1 MSLTK
6 VSYSMINGTSVNVLD
21 FGAVAGGPAAANAAA
36 FNAAIQSFVG
46 TNGGVITIPPGSYE
60 FSAQI
65 LLDVKGVVL
74 RGLGTESPSTGSD
87 CAVILR
93 RSDTLSGD
101 AISITYPSCAI
112 EGLTL
117 DKTNTVASG
126 NGIKI
131 LSPSVMLRNVCVRN
145 MGTSGINIGDQTAS
159 GNNANVWTMYNCVTT
174 GNGGYGLYI
183 SSTTR
188 DANAGTAVNFR
199 SYTNGADGIRLEV
212 CSHNTF
218 IGTLCENNTGY
229 GIRFT
234 SGAQNNYFFGGD
246 VDEANGPFNLG
257 FDNGATDNM
266 VFAMSGSAD
275 FVDAGQRNFIE
286 IPADGANPGISQ
298 SFVGHRLDNKGD
310 VTNPFKFAYELQNSD
325 EANSG
330 AGTGII
336 FTVDSVNGSG
346 RQGIAAERTSGGGV
360 GKIHILMR
368 PTTGGA
374 SLSLAD
380 SVCFWDQNGKLTF
393 NGATTSKAPINLVA
407 GTAPTSPVDGDFW
420 YDGSNL
426 KFRLGGLT
434 KTVTLT

>member
-6 VSYSMINGTSVNVLD
+6 VSYSMIAGAPVNILD
-21 FGAVAGGPAAANAAA
+21 FGAVSGGNAATNA
-36 FNAAIQSFVG
+36 TAINAAIQSLSS
-46 TNGGVITIPPGSYE
+46 TGGVVEIPPGTYE
-60 FSAQI
+60 FSSQI
-65 LLDVKGVVL
+65 LINMTGVVL
-74 RGLGTESPSTGSD
+74 RGQGNESPSTGTTG
-87 CAVILR
+87 AVLLK
-93 RSDTLSGD
+93 RSDSLIGD
-101 AISITYPSCAI
+101 AISIEAGACGI
-112 EGLTL
+112 EGITL
-117 DKTNTVASG
+117 DKTSTVGAG

-131 LSPSVMLRNVCVRN
+131 LSFGACLRNVCVRN
-145 MGTSGINIGDQTAS
+145 MGTDGINIGDQTAG
-159 GNNANVWTMYNCVTT
+159 GNNANAWTMYNCVTT
-174 GNGGYGLYI
+174 GNAGHGLYI

-188 DANAGTAVNFR
+188 DANAGTAVNFK
-199 SYTNGADGIRLEV
+199 SYTNGADGIRLEQ

-218 IGTLCENNTGY
+218 IGTLCEQNVGY
-229 GIRFT
+229 GIRFI

-246 VDEANGPFNLG
+246 VDEANGPYNLG

-325 EANSG
+325 VVNSSV
-330 AGTGII
+330 GTGIL

-346 RQGIAAERTSGGGV
+346 RQGIAVERTGSGGV

-368 PTTGGA
+368 PTSGGA

-380 SVCFWDQNGKLTF
+380 SVCYWDQNGKLTF
-393 NGATTSKAPINLVA
+393 NGATTAKAPINFVA
-407 GTAPTSPVDGDFW
+407 GTNPTSPVDGDFW
-420 YDGSNL
+420 YDGSDL
-426 KFRLGGLT
+426 KFRLGGVT
-434 KTVTLT
+434 KTVTLV

>member
-6 VSYSMINGTSVNVLD
+6 VSYSMIAGAPVNIVD
-21 FGAVAGGPAAANAAA
+21 FGAVSGGNAATNA
-36 FNAAIQSFVG
+36 TAINAAIQSLAA
-46 TNGGVITIPPGSYE
+46 TGGVIEIPPGTYE
-60 FSAQI
+60 FSAKI
-65 LLDVKGVVL
+65 LINRTGVVL
-74 RGLGTESPSTGSD
+74 RGQGNESPSTGTTG
-87 CAVILR
+87 AVVLK
-93 RSDTLSGD
+93 RSDSLTGD
-101 AISITYPSCAI
+101 AISIEAGSCGI
-112 EGLTL
+112 EGITL
-117 DKTNTVASG
+117 DKTSTVGAG

-131 LSPSVMLRNVCVRN
+131 LSFGACLRNVCVRN
-145 MGTSGINIGDQTAS
+145 MGTDGINIGDQTA
-159 GNNANVWTMYNCVTT
+159 GGDNANSWTMYNCVTT
-174 GNGGYGLYI
+174 GNAGYGLYI

-199 SYTNGADGIRLEV
+199 SYTNGADGIRLEK

-218 IGTLCENNTGY
+218 IGTLCEQNVGY

-234 SGAQNNYFFGGD
+234 LGAQNNYFFGGD
-246 VDEANGPFNLG
+246 VDEANGAFNLG

-266 VFAMSGSAD
+266 VFAVSGSAD

-286 IPADGANPGISQ
+286 MPADGLNPGISQ

-325 EANSG
+325 VVNSNT
-330 AGTGII
+330 GTGIL

-346 RQGIAAERTSGGGV
+346 RQGIAVERTGSGGV

-368 PTTGGA
+368 STSGGA

-393 NGATTSKAPINLVA
+393 NGATTAKAPINLIA
-407 GTAPTSPVDGDFW
+407 GTNPTSPVDGDFW

-426 KFRLGGLT
+426 KFRLGGTT
-434 KTVTLT
+434 KTLTWT